1 MQVLAGDIGGTHSRL
16 LLAEVDGPSV
26 KTIHEEHY
34 ASQAFAS
41 LEEVLQLFLA
51 TIDRPP
57 LTACFAVAGP
67 VQGQQAQITN
77 LPWRVETTALQHHF
91 AFTRVELL
99 NDFAAIGY
107 SLPVLTPHDYLILQE
122 GNAQPAATRLVLG
135 AGTGLGVALVTE
147 CNGASQVLPSE
158 AGHMDFAPRSKAEC
172 ELANYLLQFYP
183 RLSYEHLLSGQG
195 LINLYRYQLHRS
207 GQAAASDSLLQQTDP
222 AAAISQAASAGT
234 NPSALEALAK
244 FLELYGAC
252 AGNLALLGLALG
264 GVYVAG
270 GIAAKLA
277 ALFADSEFLTAF
289 HAKSPMTDLMQEF
302 PVKILVNERVGLL
315 GAACYAGRLQSG

>member
-26 KTIHEEHY
+26 KTLHEEHY
-34 ASQAFAS
+34 ASQAFES

-51 TIDRPP
+51 SIDSPP
-57 LTACFAVAGP
+57 ARACFAVAGP
-67 VQGQQAQITN
+67 VQGQHAQITN
-77 LPWRVETTALQHHF
+77 LPWQVETSALQQRF
-91 AFTRVELL
+91 AFDRVELL

-107 SLPVLTPHDYLILQE
+107 SLPVLTRDDYLILQE
-122 GNAQPAATRLVLG
+122 GKAQPAATRLVLG

-147 CNGASQVLPSE
+147 CSGASKVLPSE
-158 AGHMDFAPRSKAEC
+158 GGHMDFAPRTRAEC
-172 ELANYLLQFYP
+172 ELANYLLQSYP

-195 LINLYRYQLHRS
+195 LINLYRYQLQCS
-207 GQAAASDSLLQQTDP
+207 GQSAASDSLLQQTDP

-234 NPSALEALAK
+234 HPSALAALAK

-264 GVYVAG
+264 GVYIAG

-277 ALFADSEFLTAF
+277 TQFADSEFLTAF
-289 HAKSPMTDLMQEF
+289 HAKSSMSDLMQEF
-302 PVKILVNERVGLL
+302 PVKILVNQRVGLL
-315 GAACYAGRLQSG
+315 GAACYASRLQSG